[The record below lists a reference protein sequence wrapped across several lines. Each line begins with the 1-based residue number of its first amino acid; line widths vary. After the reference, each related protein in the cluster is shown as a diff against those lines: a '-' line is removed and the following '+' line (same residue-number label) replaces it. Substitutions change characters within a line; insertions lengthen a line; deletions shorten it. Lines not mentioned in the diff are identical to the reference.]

1 VIHSLFLPPYPLHY
15 NNLDKYCSKHA
26 ITGES
31 SKGYRPLD
39 VLCYFQYFTE
49 AHTIYERK
57 TASLWVGFVD
67 KEKNRKVKAIIYSM
81 SGVTG

>member
-1 VIHSLFLPPYPLHY
+1 VIHTFFLPPYPLRY
-15 NNLDKYCSKHA
+15 NSSDKCSSKHA

-49 AHTIYERK
+49 AHAICERK
-57 TASLWVGFVD
+57 AASLWVGFVD
-67 KEKNRKVKAIIYSM
+67 KEKYTRVNAIIYSI
-81 SGVTG
+81 SWVTG